1 MKLLPAEKYYKPSFK
16 ILQCYS
22 KNHMLGRYKD
32 FSIDIYKT
40 DNSRAIS
47 VSKAGQWLGARIT
60 QIKDGIKQV
69 FYKF

>member
-1 MKLLPAEKYYKPSFK
+1 MRINRTPPDLDVNFG

-22 KNHMLGRYKD
+22 KNRMLGRYKD
-32 FSIDIYKT
+32 FSIDIYKAE
-40 DNSRAIS
+40 NSKAVS
-47 VSKAGQWLGARIT
+47 VSKAGKWLFARLT

>member
-1 MKLLPAEKYYKPSFK
+1 MKLLPTEKYYRPNFG

-22 KNHMLGRYKD
+22 QNRMLGRYKD

-47 VSKAGQWLGARIT
+47 VYKAGKWLFARIT
-60 QIKDGIKQV
+60 QIKDGVRHI